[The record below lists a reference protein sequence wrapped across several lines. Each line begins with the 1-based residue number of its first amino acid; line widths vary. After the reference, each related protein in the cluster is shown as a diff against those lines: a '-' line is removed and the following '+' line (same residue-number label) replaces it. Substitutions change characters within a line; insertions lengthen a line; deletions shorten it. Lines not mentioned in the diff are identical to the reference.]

1 MFPYSHFLQ
10 YHYTVLLIKIS
21 NSYLSKFSTTLNL
34 LSFGIS
40 LDSFFNR
47 GSIGDKSTK
56 DNFSGKTIFLQQQF
70 FIGLT
75 VPVIIS
81 LNNSLLPSSLRYC
94 WIEISSL
101 IPTSF
106 TGINIKQGVVSLYLS
121 QFF

>member
-1 MFPYSHFLQ
+1 
-10 YHYTVLLIKIS
+10 LLIKIS

-94 WIEISSL
+94 
-101 IPTSF
+101 
-106 TGINIKQGVVSLYLS
+106 
-121 QFF
+121 